1 MPGPT
6 FAAELG
12 SPEEVAYPWREK
24 MHLTLELSD
33 QEAQKLQGQAA
44 ELGVTPEQLARRVLT
59 DLLAEPEEQF
69 RTE

>member
-1 MPGPT
+1 
-6 FAAELG
+6 
-12 SPEEVAYPWREK
+12 

-33 QEAQKLQGQAA
+33 QEAQKLQAQAA

-69 RTE
+69 RIVAERIIEQNRELYKRLG